1 MINAF
6 EYGKALFL
14 LAKEEEKAEQ
24 IMEQICAVSELM
36 KTEPDYCKLLDT
48 PAIATNEKPKLIDEA
63 FKGVHI
69 YVLNFLK
76 MLCQKKA
83 IGQFDECVKAYL
95 DCYDESKNIMRA
107 VAVTARPMSERQTKA
122 LREKLE
128 LITGKAVVLKNEV
141 DQSLIGG
148 VSLRYDGKQFDGS
161 IKSRLD
167 TLKSKLS
174 ETIV

>member
-1 MINAF
+1 MKTMINAF

-14 LAKEEEKAEQ
+14 LAKEEENAEQ

-76 MLCQKKA
+76 IFSL
-83 IGQFDECVKAYL
+83 
-95 DCYDESKNIMRA
+95 
-107 VAVTARPMSERQTKA
+107 T
-122 LREKLE
+122 LRF
-128 LITGKAVVLKNEV
+128 G
-141 DQSLIGG
+141 
-148 VSLRYDGKQFDGS
+148 
-161 IKSRLD
+161 
-167 TLKSKLS
+167 SKLS
-174 ETIV
+174 ERWNFSSACFSSFDNVSGI